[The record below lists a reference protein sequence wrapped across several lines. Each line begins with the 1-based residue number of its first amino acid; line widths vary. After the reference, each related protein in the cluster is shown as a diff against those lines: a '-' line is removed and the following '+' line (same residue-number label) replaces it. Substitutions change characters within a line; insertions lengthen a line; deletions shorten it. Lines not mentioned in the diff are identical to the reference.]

1 MQKDKTE
8 KVQEKVYYQWIKGEK
23 SGDVVTIK
31 DTDDKWI
38 NFNEGGRLAKDLQ
51 DEFIQ
56 LLDEDIA
63 GEFVNPTSTE
73 TDPLNVSAAQKLP
86 TEVSIP
92 ALDATP
98 NPIRV
103 LFDKQKK
110 NNKVKLLLEFPVN
123 IPQKAVYELMSTS
136 FDRNEVNDVL
146 QSFINDQL
154 SEDEILDCL
163 YNSIQSLVIYNKINH
178 MSETAN
184 QTIPNRRQRRA
195 AMKHQ
200 GILKMKSKLS
210 LKDWL
215 EVCKKTREKGN
226 EIHTANLENAD
237 QALSAKL
244 EELESIKMSQ
254 WKEEGYTDK
263 EIEQL
268 REVFAM
274 TMVKDKST
282 WHTDKKVAR
291 KTLKELRL
299 KLQERS

>member
-1 MQKDKTE
+1 
-8 KVQEKVYYQWIKGEK
+8 
-23 SGDVVTIK
+23 
-31 DTDDKWI
+31 
-38 NFNEGGRLAKDLQ
+38 
-51 DEFIQ
+51 
-56 LLDEDIA
+56 
-63 GEFVNPTSTE
+63 
-73 TDPLNVSAAQKLP
+73 
-86 TEVSIP
+86 
-92 ALDATP
+92 
-98 NPIRV
+98 
-103 LFDKQKK
+103 
-110 NNKVKLLLEFPVN
+110 
-123 IPQKAVYELMSTS
+123 
-136 FDRNEVNDVL
+136 
-146 QSFINDQL
+146 
-154 SEDEILDCL
+154 
-163 YNSIQSLVIYNKINH
+163 